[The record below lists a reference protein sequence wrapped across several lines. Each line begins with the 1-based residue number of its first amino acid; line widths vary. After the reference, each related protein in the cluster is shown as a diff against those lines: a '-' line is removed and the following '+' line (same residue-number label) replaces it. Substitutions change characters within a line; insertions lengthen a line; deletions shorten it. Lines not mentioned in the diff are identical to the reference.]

1 MGLIPGWVVAASQH
15 LGRVGSG
22 RRDGDVGTRATPAEA
37 RLGRGEAGGQREPQ
51 GVGGWAE
58 HPAELPEERPRLGR
72 HPGTLS
78 WGAGWRRV
86 TPACSDI
93 DTCDGPVSVG
103 LRGPVLAASARG
115 ESAPLKC
122 LGGGGRGGEA
132 ARLPHRGL
140 ESGPWKK
147 PG

>member
-1 MGLIPGWVVAASQH
+1 MGLIPRWVVAASQH

-22 RRDGDVGTRATPAEA
+22 RRER
-37 RLGRGEAGGQREPQ
+37 RLLQKLGWEGEKPEGSGEPQ

-122 LGGGGRGGEA
+122 LGVGGRWGEA